1 MTTFSFDYAH
11 CATESE
17 DGFDPAT
24 IYTITLYGDAGPATR
39 FETRTILDN
48 TPRALLKLRTDR
60 LPQGEKF
67 VVDKTKG
74 YFDHLPSEHYTWRVA
89 RKDGKPIHLAELQFA
104 FLLKATKQN
113 KEPIFSIPLSTLR
126 ALLTAPEPLTH
137 YLVDALSDAE
147 PGQGGVHIPDLEVA
161 AGLLELGVICVTST
175 RHMYALMDIAIVG

>member
-11 CATESE
+11 AATESE

-67 VVDKTKG
+67 VVDKTEG
-74 YFDHLPSEHYTWRVA
+74 YFDHLHSEHYTWHVA

-104 FLLKATKQN
+104 FLLKGTKHQE
-113 KEPIFSIPLSTLR
+113 EPILSIPLSTLR
-126 ALLTAPEPLTH
+126 ALLTASEPLTH

-147 PGQGGVHIPDLEVA
+147 PGKGGVHIPDLEIA